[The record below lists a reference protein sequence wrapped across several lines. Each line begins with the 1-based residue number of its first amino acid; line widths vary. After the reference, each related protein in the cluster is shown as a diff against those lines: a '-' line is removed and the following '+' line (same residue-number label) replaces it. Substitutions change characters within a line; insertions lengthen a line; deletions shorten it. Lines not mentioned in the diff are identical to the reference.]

1 MDAVLVEAS
10 KTVVNKELSDVTDL
24 HHIYCILFGV
34 TFKQIAQTPHRRH
47 FVL

>member
-24 HHIYCILFGV
+24 HHIYRIFFGV
-34 TFKQIAQTPHRRH
+34 SSQETLCTLIHS
-47 FVL
+47 